1 MEVSY
6 GKEPFDLRLMCL
18 RLCRNLWKILAVTV
32 VGTLLFGGGYYV
44 KNVVLQPDPGYAAS
58 STYKVE
64 YKENPNAAGAYYIN
78 EATWNTM
85 IHTGEFLDG
94 VEKHLQEAVER
105 GDNGASEALSL
116 GRDQWIA
123 DLSATLPSDF
133 SVPVTQAA
141 TQDPE
146 MSIALAHAV
155 EDTMCDEFAESIV
168 EIDRIKVLDHG
179 DFAEVVAVEFVHPT
193 AARMAVNA
201 DIHEFRFFQKY
212 AFFVRSADFHIR
224 PL

>member
-1 MEVSY
+1 M
-6 GKEPFDLRLMCL
+6 
-18 RLCRNLWKILAVTV
+18 
-32 VGTLLFGGGYYV
+32 
-44 KNVVLQPDPGYAAS
+44 VLQPDPGYAAS

-179 DFAEVVAVEFVHPT
+179 DFAEVVVPDVRRCGQSFWRRYCLCFCSSALFAGGDLAGQHL
-193 AARMAVNA
+193 AAGNTSQTLRTEQSGNGAQCGICGKSDV
-201 DIHEFRFFQKY
+201 Y
-212 AFFVRSADFHIR
+212 AGESVR
-224 PL
+224 

>member
-1 MEVSY
+1 MSAAMPQSVENTGCDSSGNITVRR
-6 GKEPFDLRLMCL
+6 RL
-18 RLCRNLWKILAVTV
+18 LC
-32 VGTLLFGGGYYV
+32 

-179 DFAEVVAVEFVHPT
+179 DFAEVVVPDVRPVRAVIL
-193 AARMAVNA
+193 AAVLSL
-201 DIHEFRFFQKY
+201 FLQ
-212 AFFVRSADFHIR
+212 
-224 PL
+224 

>member
-1 MEVSY
+1 
-6 GKEPFDLRLMCL
+6 
-18 RLCRNLWKILAVTV
+18 
-32 VGTLLFGGGYYV
+32 
-44 KNVVLQPDPGYAAS
+44 
-58 STYKVE
+58 
-64 YKENPNAAGAYYIN
+64 
-78 EATWNTM
+78 M

-179 DFAEVVAVEFVHPT
+179 DFAEVVVPDVRPVRAVIL
-193 AARMAVNA
+193 AAVLSLFFAVVL
-201 DIHEFRFFQKY
+201 FFAGGDLAGQHLAAGNTSQTLRTEQSGNGAQCGICGKSDVY
-212 AFFVRSADFHIR
+212 AGESVR
-224 PL
+224 